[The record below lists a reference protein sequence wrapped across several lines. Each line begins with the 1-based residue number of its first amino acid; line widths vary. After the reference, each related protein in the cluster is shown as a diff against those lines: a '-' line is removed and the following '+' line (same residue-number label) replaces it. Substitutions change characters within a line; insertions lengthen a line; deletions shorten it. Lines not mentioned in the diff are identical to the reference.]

1 VANLGNEESEADTG
15 MFPHIY
21 FHLAMPP
28 TSKTKNVF
36 PFIVIIII
44 LYYVKR
50 QAQLVTSVKC
60 VYLPVRHIQRKT
72 KKDHATMQSEL
83 ERGCRCNHKRL
94 RRKDVRESIGSITTD
109 VLRSVVLRCYAALAI
124 VFAATSHS
132 TPQRA
137 AYINTRVQHA
147 RQRKT
152 TCGVARCRTASQRN
166 YATHRTE

>member
-28 TSKTKNVF
+28 TSKTKSVF
-36 PFIVIIII
+36 PFIIIIII

-109 VLRSVVLRCYAALAI
+109 VLRSVVLRCYAALCV
-124 VFAATSHS
+124 VFAANTVRRDVSR
-132 TPQRA
+132 TLTYAYNTQDNARQRA
-137 AYINTRVQHA
+137 ASRGAAQHRDA
-147 RQRKT
+147 ITQ
-152 TCGVARCRTASQRN
+152 RTAPS
-166 YATHRTE
+166 